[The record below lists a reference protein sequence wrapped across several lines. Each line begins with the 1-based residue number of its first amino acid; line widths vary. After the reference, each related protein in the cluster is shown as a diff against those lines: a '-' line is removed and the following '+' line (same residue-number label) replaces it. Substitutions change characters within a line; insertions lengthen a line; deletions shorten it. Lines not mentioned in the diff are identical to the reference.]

1 MQQILLNLQSNAL
14 KFTPR
19 DGKVCIQAEY
29 LKSNQIGEEDQVM
42 ISVSDNG
49 EGIDKVNH
57 SKLFKVFGV
66 VRDVARGTNVRGVG
80 LGLAISKMIV
90 TKMDGHID
98 FFSDREKGS
107 TFFFTF
113 KVKDFEQS
121 EVEQM
126 RQTIEHIPQQPV
138 KR

>member
-1 MQQILLNLQSNAL
+1 
-14 KFTPR
+14 
-19 DGKVCIQAEY
+19 
-29 LKSNQIGEEDQVM
+29 M

-66 VRDVARGTNVRGVG
+66 IRDVARGTNVRGVG

-90 TKMDGHID
+90 EKLEGNID
-98 FFSDREKGS
+98 FFSDRGKGS

-113 KVKDFEQS
+113 KVKDFEQR
-121 EVEQM
+121 EIEQM
-126 RQTIEHIPQQPV
+126 QLS
-138 KR
+138 